1 MATSALQPGDQAEQT
16 AAEFSLWNGVKRILE
31 PLASLKLTVVLFAL
45 SIFLILAGTFAQV
58 DKDIW
63 EVIGLYFRCWFA
75 WVPLQVFF
83 PVSFS
88 PEKPIQ
94 VSGGF
99 WFPGGALLGLL
110 LAANLVSAHLIRF
123 KAVASGSRLLAGFAS
138 IALGCLM
145 TWAIIAAGGNSKG
158 MMAEPLLKYSTQWI
172 GYQGLIG
179 LASLASGFGFIA
191 LCQQSLP
198 KSGDKWIRQV
208 FLRGMLI
215 FLAGLLAG
223 LLAWIISL
231 GPEGRPS
238 DASLRILWQL
248 TQATVAS
255 LALLIG
261 CWIVFGKRAG
271 IVLLHGGI
279 GLMMFYEL
287 HVTLTAVETQMN
299 FVEGERTSFVQDIRT
314 FELAISDVT
323 DPQQDRVVAMPKS
336 VILGGKPIEHEDLPF
351 RVKVSG
357 YLKNAR
363 IRAASSKDSNPATAG
378 NGLVWMAD
386 EAQASAGTDN
396 DSKVDSPAVY
406 VTLESKIDGKPI
418 GTYLASWLL
427 SMSDEADTIS
437 LDGKT
442 YQIALR
448 PKRYYKPYVF
458 ELKDVRKED
467 YLGTSTPRNYASTVH
482 IRDSGRNVDEDK
494 TIWMNNPLRFA
505 DETFYQ
511 SGYYKEPST
520 GAEHATLSVVT
531 NSGWMMPYVGCMLV
545 GIGMLTHFLSMLIQF
560 LMRGDTGLS
569 FQRLARFP
577 LWNIITG
584 LQKRADTFPVT
595 SEKSARAAALAAKL
609 GMKPNAAV
617 VSAQA
622 ASSTTDSIGFDPDAP
637 SGDDEDPSRLEAR
650 DKSQT
655 ANEWLSCT
663 FALAISALAMVYIG
677 GYAAPPKPKY
687 STPDLY
693 RFGQIPVVSE
703 GRTKP
708 LDSAASAALL
718 AISGRKEITV
728 GEEGSKAKKI
738 PAIQW
743 LLEVIS
749 ESKLSDEREIFR
761 VENLEL
767 QETIGVKKRE
777 GMRYSRSDIRSH
789 QEEFEKQVK
798 LARQQSQ
805 KDRKQLSVYQK
816 KVLEL
821 SDKVSIFDNLL
832 FAFGLQHRIRGESQ
846 EEVLR
851 SFQMVSQFA
860 EALEEQGQ
868 PVFTVWPTNDDEK
881 WHILSRGW
889 LIDLPNRMKKNG
901 EESPVVA
908 AWEQL
913 LKSYAESDEK
923 GNEFNRGVD
932 GLLKMVDTQRPTGVM
947 PWKIRLE
954 SYFNHVQPFYRAAVL
969 YLFAFILSAC
979 GWLVW
984 PRGLNRAAFY
994 LILVTLAL
1002 HTAGLIARLI
1012 ISGRPPVTNLYS
1024 SAVFI
1029 GWGCVLLGLLFE
1041 VIYRIGMGNLVA
1053 AVAGYATLLIA
1064 DKLAEEGDT
1073 FTVLQAVLD
1082 TQFWLAT
1089 HVTCITLGYATTYLA
1104 GLFGIAYILRGLLT
1118 PSLTLENGRD
1128 MNRMIYG
1135 TLCFS
1140 ILFSFVGTVLGGL
1153 WADDSWGRFWGWDPK
1168 ENAALIIVLWNAL
1181 ALHARW
1187 GGMVKERG
1195 LAVLSVF
1202 GNICVSWSWWG
1213 VNALGAGLHSY
1224 GFKAGTL
1231 HYLGI
1236 FILINLGIIG
1246 LGCLPKSC
1254 WWSYRRRAESSW
1266 RSSRHQAS

>member
-1 MATSALQPGDQAEQT
+1 
-16 AAEFSLWNGVKRILE
+16 
-31 PLASLKLTVVLFAL
+31 
-45 SIFLILAGTFAQV
+45 
-58 DKDIW
+58 
-63 EVIGLYFRCWFA
+63 
-75 WVPLQVFF
+75 
-83 PVSFS
+83 
-88 PEKPIQ
+88 
-94 VSGGF
+94 
-99 WFPGGALLGLL
+99 
-110 LAANLVSAHLIRF
+110 
-123 KAVASGSRLLAGFAS
+123 
-138 IALGCLM
+138 
-145 TWAIIAAGGNSKG
+145 
-158 MMAEPLLKYSTQWI
+158 
-172 GYQGLIG
+172 
-179 LASLASGFGFIA
+179 
-191 LCQQSLP
+191 
-198 KSGDKWIRQV
+198 
-208 FLRGMLI
+208 
-215 FLAGLLAG
+215 
-223 LLAWIISL
+223 
-231 GPEGRPS
+231 
-238 DASLRILWQL
+238 
-248 TQATVAS
+248 
-255 LALLIG
+255 
-261 CWIVFGKRAG
+261 
-271 IVLLHGGI
+271 
-279 GLMMFYEL
+279 
-287 HVTLTAVETQMN
+287 
-299 FVEGERTSFVQDIRT
+299 
-314 FELAISDVT
+314 
-323 DPQQDRVVAMPKS
+323 
-336 VILGGKPIEHEDLPF
+336 
-351 RVKVSG
+351 
-357 YLKNAR
+357 
-363 IRAASSKDSNPATAG
+363 
-378 NGLVWMAD
+378 
-386 EAQASAGTDN
+386 
-396 DSKVDSPAVY
+396 
-406 VTLESKIDGKPI
+406 
-418 GTYLASWLL
+418 
-427 SMSDEADTIS
+427 
-437 LDGKT
+437 
-442 YQIALR
+442 
-448 PKRYYKPYVF
+448 
-458 ELKDVRKED
+458 
-467 YLGTSTPRNYASTVH
+467 VH
-482 IRDSGRNVDEDK
+482 IRDLGRSVDEDK

-545 GIGMLTHFLSMLIQF
+545 GIGMLTHFLLILIQF
-560 LMRGDTGLS
+560 LTRGDT
-569 FQRLARFP
+569 
-577 LWNIITG
+577 I
-584 LQKRADTFPVT
+584 PVT

-609 GMKPNAAV
+609 GIKSKSVAV
-617 VSAQA
+617 DSAQA
-622 ASSTTDSIGFDPDAP
+622 ASRTADAIAFDPDAP
-637 SGDDEDPSRLEAR
+637 SGDDEDPSRLGAR

-655 ANEWLSCT
+655 ANEWLSCV

-868 PVFTVWPTNDDEK
+868 PVFTVWPTKDDEK